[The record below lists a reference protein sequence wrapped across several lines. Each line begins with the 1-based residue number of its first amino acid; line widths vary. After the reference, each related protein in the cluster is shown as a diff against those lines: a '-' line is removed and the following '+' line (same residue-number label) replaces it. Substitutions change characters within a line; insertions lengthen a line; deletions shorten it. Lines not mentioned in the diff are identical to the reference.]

1 MKGPVLK
8 SPDEIEVMDRA
19 NRVVLEI
26 LEIMRD
32 LAKPGVTTAQI
43 NAVAEEELSR
53 RGAKSPFKGY
63 SPLGLPPYPAVVCT
77 SVNDVIVHGI
87 PNRERLREGDIL
99 GIDFGSIV
107 DGFVGDGAVTIPI
120 GKVSARAQELID
132 VTRQCLDLAIL
143 ELRPGNHLGDIGA
156 AVQGH
161 AESRG
166 FHVIRS
172 FVGHGIGRRMHEEPQ
187 VFNYG
192 TRGRGLELREGMVL
206 AIEPMICEIG
216 EKLRSRIEKARNNG
230 VIQDVRT
237 DSDGWTARTVDGLL
251 AAHFEHSIA
260 ITKDGPRV
268 LGKSSQQSVVSR
280 VASRQ

>member
-8 SPDEIEVMDRA
+8 TREELEIMDRA

-26 LEIMRD
+26 LEMMREIS
-32 LAKPGVTTAQI
+32 KPGVTTAQL
-43 NAVAEEELSR
+43 NAVAEEELAK

-87 PNRERLREGDIL
+87 PNRDRLREGDIL
-99 GIDFGSIV
+99 GLDFGAV
-107 DGFVGDGAVTIPI
+107 MDGFVGDGAMTVPI
-120 GKVSARAQELID
+120 GKVSERARKLID
-132 VTRQCLDLAIL
+132 VTRECLQLAID
-143 ELRPGNHLGDIGA
+143 EMRPGRHIGDIGA
-156 AVQGH
+156 AVQEH
-161 AESRG
+161 AEKHG

-206 AIEPMICEIG
+206 AVEPMVCEIG
-216 EKLRSRIEKARNNG
+216 PKLQSRIERVNNNG
-230 VIQDVRT
+230 MIQDVRT
-237 DSDGWTARTVDGLL
+237 DSDGWTARTVDGKL

-268 LGKSSQQSVVSR
+268 LGL
-280 VASRQ
+280 